1 MTRKI
6 LKVAQREFLEAVKT
20 KAFIISFVITAVIF
34 IGMIVVMDLAPKMK
48 PISREPTRIAITDL
62 SGKLND
68 EIKKVFDNYNST
80 FPSLIIIP
88 EIINGI
94 PKDVNNLVEKQKV
107 RVREGALK
115 AFVLL
120 DNTVID
126 GKGKSQYFMVPK
138 NISDME
144 TFDTVTN
151 LLNESVRSLRIKEH
165 NLSDE
170 LVKKLF
176 ERINIEQVNLGSKT
190 EKTGFSFSIV
200 MVPFFFLWLMFMGIF
215 GVSQQMLTSVIE
227 EKNSRVYEV
236 LLSSLSPFE
245 LMSGKILGLSGVGFI
260 MIGVWGS
267 VALGFAVYKDFT
279 NLISFNSLIYFLLY
293 FIFGFLLFSSLIAA
307 IGSTCNTIREAQS
320 YMTPITLVS
329 IIPML
334 TWFYIAQNPN
344 GTLAIT
350 LSFIP
355 LMTPFIMMLRLA
367 ANPTLPIIQIIA
379 SLLLLGISV
388 PIAIAFSAKIFR
400 TGILMYGK
408 QPSPREI
415 LRWFKYK

>member
-34 IGMIVVMDLAPKMK
+34 IGMIVVIDFAPKMK
-48 PISREPTRIAITDL
+48 PISREPVRIAIADL
-62 SGKLND
+62 SGKLGD
-68 EIKKVFDNYNST
+68 EIKKVVNNYNSAS
-80 FPSLIIIP
+80 PSLIIIP
-88 EIINGI
+88 EIINEI
-94 PKDVNNLVEKQKV
+94 PKDVNVLIEKQKG

-120 DNTVID
+120 DNAVIE
-126 GKGKSQYFMVPK
+126 GEGKSQYFMVPK

-144 TFDTVTN
+144 TFGTVAN

-176 ERINIEQVNLGSKT
+176 ERINIEQVNLGSKS

-200 MVPFFFLWLMFMGIF
+200 MMPFFFLWLMFMGIF

-236 LLSSLSPFE
+236 LLSSLSPLE
-245 LMSGKILGLSGVGFI
+245 LMSGKILGLAGVGFI

-267 VALGFAVYKDFT
+267 VALGFAIYKDYT
-279 NLISFNSLIYFLLY
+279 NVISYQSLIYFLMYYIL
-293 FIFGFLLFSSLIAA
+293 GFFLFSSLIAA

-320 YMTPITLVS
+320 YMTPITLIS

-367 ANPTLPIIQIIA
+367 ANPTLPLIQIIA

-388 PIAIAFSAKIFR
+388 PLAIAFSAKIFR
-400 TGILMYGK
+400 IGILMYGK